1 MALPR
6 LPSKESNALTRHD
19 SSNTAYFQDYWS
31 ENSSD
36 SGLSQGQD
44 NACTPL
50 CGNGGRVRGFQAS
63 VVVPPPAPSPGH
75 QTGQFTTLS
84 HPSQYETVTAAH
96 EGGGVPQHQQESSL
110 HHSSVCHIPPGSQCS
125 PLQRSAVDLTSAS
138 AGGHSP
144 SGYSRP
150 QQLPIRDHL
159 SSQANSLFV
168 SAANGHLVTQS
179 QGQAKVENP
188 TNHIQ
193 PTLAHNGDAG
203 NPASRGTGAERPET
217 KKGKRSQG
225 KKAGEGAS
233 RGKGTPQNTASK
245 TKGNEQ
251 QPQGA
256 SGKQDASKQK
266 RTTLKRNPAGKP
278 ELAGVSAKSLPVGD
292 ASMGAEAARG
302 VAISADYLKRNQ
314 QEDSGVAPSPSEAAV
329 TTQSGGEG
337 SRISAGISPAQNL
350 PGSSAAG
357 ASKGVVALAHDITP
371 GWGMLPAEAQHY
383 SATTSQQQREWRSLK
398 ESVRENQHGS
408 DKLAGEGVFVNK
420 VPRQILPSP
429 PNPALCVNTERPPS
443 RPCIDIKFRL
453 LSRQEPRAG
462 GVLSKSLMQ
471 PMLTTGITPRSKAA
485 SRKVSEA
492 ISRKMSKATSRRISK
507 ATALPISKSD
517 ILSEPG
523 VVDSEGKVRFRVFQV
538 KRPGED
544 RSSLVAYK
552 WLNHKRSPQTAEDCV
567 PLSCN
572 EQCGGTST
580 AVCGASEKSVAISH
594 GTGASKQE
602 GGLSS
607 FVFPCAS
614 TVSLQIPGCMDSVQT
629 PAVGDQ
635 GRCNTSCLPTVE
647 APQWCSQG
655 QVQQCSASDNAEL
668 GLVASG
674 ETAPGEPYQLSCYGI
689 DAGQYCQFGDG
700 TPAEPVESWWTPQ
713 ASAEDLQMVDT
724 HYMDAEAWSQPNNGE
739 GVWSD
744 QFGIGDFPQA
754 FNSQEARRSSTKL
767 KQGNLPRASLAQ
779 TNPTSSAAGAVTSSM
794 PVNQTESRASRAHV
808 RQRTSQQL
816 PSRKATR
823 VSVPAEAKEGRK
835 SIGEPRHSIGIG
847 KRVSST
853 SASPGGASTSSPA
866 RVISF
871 APASYLK
878 RATSKRGTVAQEVSS
893 SGAATAYTLVADG
906 GAQHSPQSMAS
917 FSRVEQKSPSANMAD
932 VACSSWQCKPLSCCE
947 KTESYVSAPPVSSC
961 TWTRAGTTAN
971 EQQVPSPAVSSEELD
986 VLQQVPAHLRS
997 SALWTGPEASQA
1009 VPPARTTTAPTEYEV
1024 PVGADASDRQTKKEF
1039 SLKSWL
1045 VNSLLWSACR
1055 ESDNADTKKSEP
1067 SPEVS
1072 GLVKEEE
1079 EGELPQISQ
1088 EQAKQ
1093 LKDEA
1098 EHADDRVDVFPPHQ
1112 ISRDKQRKDG
1122 SISVFF
1128 REIKRRQDTR
1138 KLHSRLQD
1146 SRSATAI
1153 LERLASASSVS
1164 AAAATKPEDE
1174 LMSLLSAAT
1183 IYKDKPEPVF
1193 LFRVIQ
1199 SQQAKDREWRRLVAF
1214 RPPVHV
1220 RQPPAPYLP
1229 HTESHMANSQG
1240 VHGDSASMRCVVPS
1254 ACCRSAS
1261 VQSDDS
1267 IVTRKY
1273 EHRTSYVP
1281 LATRG
1286 KTLHVVTHHGVENA
1300 TQSVLRDEQ
1309 KTQSER
1315 LLCVSSFAVKMAREA
1330 AERMAVRQ
1338 AIKEA
1343 RGTGSS
1349 DRSGTELQTT
1359 EETELVETDREEE
1372 VDDHEEPIQE
1382 YEFQWEGTW
1391 RSIAGA
1397 AELFCCSDACASQ
1410 TPITPST
1417 RREAPMV
1424 MIEDSA
1430 DEEDKTDV
1438 EVVIEEGQEET
1449 EDAVEE
1455 GGKQLHGAVEE
1466 GYKEA
1471 EQVIVEGEEGPVE
1484 TLEQQGEQDDEVE
1497 NADSWCMLSSAPE
1510 SVQRGSCTSCC
1521 DGWRLTDNPPATIS
1535 PSCTSVRDSAP
1546 ESRSETVLSQGTAQ
1560 YSSLSSSRSLQPKC
1574 SYSCWGFPKY
1584 PFSSKESVAS
1594 ETGPRM
1600 PRESPL
1606 LSPPSA
1612 QEGDTA
1618 YEDGFPVDDGLEE
1631 EQRQTPVYV
1640 IPPASASLG
1649 YQADGSFPYTTL
1661 WGYSYQQPPVA
1672 AIPVTI
1678 PSPATTF
1685 PSTLS
1690 HSVMEGSGVG
1700 IPHQTSF
1707 STSSPEFPVAFLPTT
1722 VVPFPAAPAPE
1733 PSHVRLSKI
1742 RLPPPPPPEMSES
1755 EGARL
1760 LVTSREEET
1769 QRGPP
1774 TWAVVPTPTHRVR
1787 IAVLPGRQPSSGGDD
1802 AVPCESWC
1810 GTQYCCE

>member
-1 MALPR
+1 MASPR
-6 LPSKESNALTRHD
+6 HPSKESNALTRHD

-36 SGLSQGQD
+36 SGLSQGQN
-44 NACTPL
+44 NACTPF
-50 CGNGGRVRGFQAS
+50 CGNGGRARGFQAS
-63 VVVPPPAPSPGH
+63 AGVPPPAPSFGH

-84 HPSQYETVTAAH
+84 HPSQYETVADAH
-96 EGGGVPQHQQESSL
+96 EDGGASQLQRESSPP
-110 HHSSVCHIPPGSQCS
+110 HSSVDCIPPGSQCS
-125 PLQRSAVDLTSAS
+125 PLQLAAVAVTSAS

-144 SGYSRP
+144 AGYPRP
-150 QQLPIRDHL
+150 QQLPRRDHL
-159 SSQANSLFV
+159 SSQANSVSV

-188 TNHIQ
+188 MNHIQ
-193 PTLAHNGDAG
+193 PTLAHGGDVG
-203 NPASRGTGAERPET
+203 NPASRGTGSERPET
-217 KKGKRSQG
+217 RKGKLSQG
-225 KKAGEGAS
+225 KKAREGAS

-251 QPQGA
+251 HAQGA

-266 RTTLKRNPAGKP
+266 RTTLRRKPASKP
-278 ELAGVSAKSLPVGD
+278 ELAGVSAKSLPVGG
-292 ASMGAEAARG
+292 ASMGAEAALG
-302 VAISADYLKRNQ
+302 GSSSLDYLKRIQ
-314 QEDSGVAPSPSEAAV
+314 QEDSGVARSPSEAAV

-337 SRISAGISPAQNL
+337 SRISAGISPAHNV
-350 PGSSAAG
+350 PGSPAAG
-357 ASKGVVALAHDITP
+357 ASKGVIALAREATP
-371 GWGMLPAEAQHY
+371 GWEIQPAQAQQY
-383 SATTSQQQREWRSLK
+383 STTASQQQREWMSLK
-398 ESVRENQHGS
+398 ESVRENQHET

-471 PMLTTGITPRSKAA
+471 PMLTARSTPMSKAA
-485 SRKVSEA
+485 SGKVSEA
-492 ISRKMSKATSRRISK
+492 MSRKMSKATSRGISK
-507 ATALPISKSD
+507 ATSRPISRSD

-538 KRPGED
+538 KRPGEEG
-544 RSSLVAYK
+544 SSLIAYK
-552 WLNHKRSPQTAEDCV
+552 WLNHKRSPQTAEECV
-567 PLSCN
+567 PLSCD
-572 EQCGGTST
+572 EKCADTSS
-580 AVCGASEKSVAISH
+580 AVCGAAERSVAISH
-594 GTGASKQE
+594 GTGANKQE
-602 GGLSS
+602 GGLSA

-614 TVSLQIPGCMDSVQT
+614 AVSVKIPGCMDSVQT
-629 PAVGDQ
+629 PALGDQ
-635 GRCNTSCLPTVE
+635 GLCDPSCLPTVE
-647 APQWCSQG
+647 AAKWCSQG
-655 QVQQCSASDNAEL
+655 QAQQCGASDNAEL

-674 ETAPGEPYQLSCYGI
+674 ETAPGEPYQLSCCGI

-700 TPAEPVESWWTPQ
+700 TPVEPVQSWWTPQ
-713 ASAEDLQMVDT
+713 ASAEGLQMVDA
-724 HYMDAEAWSQPNNGE
+724 HYMDAETWGQSNSGE

-744 QFGIGDFPQA
+744 QFGTGDSPQA
-754 FNSQEARRSSTKL
+754 FCSQEARRPSTKL
-767 KQGNLPRASLAQ
+767 KQGNLPRTSLAQ
-779 TNPTSSAAGAVTSSM
+779 ADATSTAAGAVRSRM
-794 PVNQTESRASRAHV
+794 PVSQTESRASRAQV
-808 RQRTSQQL
+808 RQRTWQQL
-816 PSRKATR
+816 PSRKGTR
-823 VSVPAEAKEGRK
+823 VSAPAEAKQGRR
-835 SIGEPRHSIGIG
+835 SVGERRPSVGIV

-871 APASYLK
+871 APASHLK
-878 RATSKRGTVAQEVSS
+878 RAASKRGTVAQDASS
-893 SGAATAYTLVADG
+893 SGAVTAYPLVTDG
-906 GAQHSPQSMAS
+906 GALHSSQSMAS
-917 FSRVEQKSPSANMAD
+917 FSRVEQKSPSANLAD
-932 VACSSWQCKPLSCCE
+932 IACSSWQCKPLSCCE
-947 KTESYVSAPPVSSC
+947 KVESYVSDPPVSSC

-971 EQQVPSPAVSSEELD
+971 EQQVPTPVVSSEELD
-986 VLQQVPAHLRS
+986 DLQQVPAHLRS
-997 SALWTGPEASQA
+997 SAMLTGPEASQP
-1009 VPPARTTTAPTEYEV
+1009 VPPARTATAPTDSQA
-1024 PVGADASDRQTKKEF
+1024 PVGANASDRQTKQEF

-1045 VNSLLWSACR
+1045 TNALSWSACR

-1067 SPEVS
+1067 SPE
-1072 GLVKEEE
+1072 EEE
-1079 EGELPQISQ
+1079 ELPLTSQ
-1088 EQAKQ
+1088 EQAEQ
-1093 LKDEA
+1093 LQDEV
-1098 EHADDRVDVFPPHQ
+1098 EHADDRVDVFRPHQ

-1138 KLHSRLQD
+1138 QLRSRRHD
-1146 SRSATAI
+1146 SRSPPAI
-1153 LERLASASSVS
+1153 LETLASASSVS

-1183 IYKDKPEPVF
+1183 FYKDKPEPVF

-1220 RQPPAPYLP
+1220 RQPPEPSLP
-1229 HTESHMANSQG
+1229 HTESHMANGQG
-1240 VHGDSASMRCVVPS
+1240 VHGDSASIRCVVPPS
-1254 ACCRSAS
+1254 CCRSDS

-1286 KTLHVVTHHGVENA
+1286 RTLHVVTHHGLENV
-1300 TQSVLRDEQ
+1300 TQSVLGEEQ
-1309 KTQSER
+1309 KTHRER
-1315 LLCVSSFAVKMAREA
+1315 LPCVSSFAVKMAREA

-1349 DRSGTELQTT
+1349 EQSGAELQTT
-1359 EETELVETDREEE
+1359 EETEIVETEREEE

-1382 YEFQWEGTW
+1382 YELRWEGTW

-1397 AELFCCSDACASQ
+1397 AELFCCPATCPSE

-1417 RREAPMV
+1417 HREVPVV
-1424 MIEDSA
+1424 MIEESA
-1430 DEEDKTDV
+1430 EKEGKTDA
-1438 EVVIEEGQEET
+1438 EVVVKEGKEET
-1449 EDAVEE
+1449 EDVVEE
-1455 GGKQLHGAVEE
+1455 GGKQLHVAVEE

-1471 EQVIVEGEEGPVE
+1471 EQVIDEEEEGPVE
-1484 TLEQQGEQDDEVE
+1484 TLEQQVEQHDEVE
-1497 NADSWCMLSSAPE
+1497 DADSWCMLSSAPE
-1510 SVQRGSCTSCC
+1510 SVQRGSCASCC
-1521 DGWRLTDNPPATIS
+1521 DGWRLTDNSPATIS
-1535 PSCTSVRDSAP
+1535 PSCTSVRESAL

-1560 YSSLSSSRSLQPKC
+1560 HSSLSSARSLQPKC
-1574 SYSCWGFPKY
+1574 AYSCWGFRKY

-1594 ETGPRM
+1594 ETSPLM
-1600 PRESPL
+1600 TRESPL

-1612 QEGDTA
+1612 QDGDTA
-1618 YEDGFPVDDGLEE
+1618 YEDGFPVADGFEE

-1640 IPPASASLG
+1640 VPPASAGLG
-1649 YQADGSFPYTTL
+1649 YQADGSVAYTTL

-1678 PSPATTF
+1678 PSPAMTF
-1685 PSTLS
+1685 PSTLP

-1700 IPHQTSF
+1700 IAQSSF

-1722 VVPFPAAPAPE
+1722 MVPFPAAPAPE

-1769 QRGPP
+1769 QGGPT
-1774 TWAVVPTPTHRVR
+1774 TWAVVPTPTHRVK
-1787 IAVLPGRQPSSGGDD
+1787 IAVLAGRQPSSRGDD
-1802 AVPCESWC
+1802 AVPCDSWC
-1810 GTQYCCE
+1810 ATQYCCE